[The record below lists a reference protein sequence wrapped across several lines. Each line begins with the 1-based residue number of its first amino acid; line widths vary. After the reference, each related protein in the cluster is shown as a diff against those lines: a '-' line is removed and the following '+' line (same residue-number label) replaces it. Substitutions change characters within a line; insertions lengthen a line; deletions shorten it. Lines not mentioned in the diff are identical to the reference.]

1 MGLGPS
7 KEKIKKILEKSCNEN
22 KNLSEQT
29 KLKIE
34 YCKSLSVS
42 ETAMN
47 GDSSFSS
54 QNDSMDSDSS
64 RSLGETSSYIDVTN
78 VEGQNITSRSSA
90 VSRSKEFPYMLEI
103 FSRNPNFIKLED
115 DAVLT
120 PLPIDDEISSLS
132 AILLNEKY
140 YELLKNGV
148 IIVDDIPVLK
158 PTCLIPFKAKAWS
171 DLKERKRNGEHVDS
185 KNIKKHKNDVFRLA
199 QLISG
204 DTRQE
209 LGPEI
214 EEDVNYPRLK
224 SQACLAQV

>member
-90 VSRSKEFPYMLEI
+90 VSRSKEFPYIGVVPRYQSIAKQGYRAIICKQNIVFYKVNEETKEI
-103 FSRNPNFIKLED
+103 
-115 DAVLT
+115 
-120 PLPIDDEISSLS
+120 
-132 AILLNEKY
+132 ILN
-140 YELLKNGV
+140 
-148 IIVDDIPVLK
+148 IIV
-158 PTCLIPFKAKAWS
+158 S
-171 DLKERKRNGEHVDS
+171 SKRNYI
-185 KNIKKHKNDVFRLA
+185 N
-199 QLISG
+199 LI
-204 DTRQE
+204 
-209 LGPEI
+209 
-214 EEDVNYPRLK
+214 
-224 SQACLAQV
+224 